1 MHQIQVRLAGRAA
14 LPRPIAVAGGE
25 GLAAGCYDDVIDE
38 FARKKW
44 RLSFAHK

>member
-1 MHQIQVRLAGRAA
+1 MHQIQVRLGLTA
-14 LPRPIAVAGGE
+14 LPRPLAIAGGE
-25 GLAAGCYDDVIDE
+25 GLATGSYDDVIDE